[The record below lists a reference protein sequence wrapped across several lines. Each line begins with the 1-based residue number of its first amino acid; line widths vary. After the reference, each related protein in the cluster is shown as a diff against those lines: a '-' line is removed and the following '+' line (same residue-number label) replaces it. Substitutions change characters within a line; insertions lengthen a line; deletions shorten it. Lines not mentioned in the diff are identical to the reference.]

1 MQAHAHRGQRYIIP
15 ETLESRFNM
24 SLGCQ
29 VRAFIYILL
38 NRIAYG
44 FFLPLFY
51 NGIFKTC
58 RSIHYKTITSHSIF
72 IKRQM
77 LFL

>member
-15 ETLESRFNM
+15 ENLESRFNM

-38 NRIAYG
+38 NRIAYD
-44 FFLPLFY
+44 FFLPLF
-51 NGIFKTC
+51 
-58 RSIHYKTITSHSIF
+58 
-72 IKRQM
+72 
-77 LFL
+77 L